1 MREARDESPAWW
13 AVILGGIAVA
23 AGTFGLLWAIVILGW
38 ALEGGA

>member
-1 MREARDESPAWW
+1 MPEAAKSPLPWW
-13 AVILGGIAVA
+13 QVILGGVAVA